1 MLHVLFRFDFVHRTR
16 ITPTEYIF
24 MLIAEFI
31 NLYYIDELI
40 PILLLPSIPIG
51 ALWILDL
58 GRLNGIGGP

>member
-1 MLHVLFRFDFVHRTR
+1 
-16 ITPTEYIF
+16 